1 MTEKTVPGALARTR
15 LFALLFACAACVVL
29 VGCQTIGGGAAKNKA
44 AKSNAGENGLTG
56 KTWQLAGYRAE
67 TQFIPLEPG
76 HATSARIVF
85 NKDGTLSGTTGINTF
100 GGSWKLG
107 RKMSAGTQAI
117 AITVSG
123 LGKKQSPNEIA
134 SRFERDLIREIA
146 AARALKKGKDSIQ
159 LLDGRDE
166 ILLQFVFSAAGNLY

>member
-1 MTEKTVPGALARTR
+1 MTQKTVPAKLAKPH
-15 LFALLFACAACVVL
+15 LLAILFACAACVVL
-29 VGCQTIGGGAAKNKA
+29 AGCQTAGGGASKGGGAKA
-44 AKSNAGENGLTG
+44 NARGNELTG

-76 HATSARIVF
+76 HATSARVVF

-107 RKMSAGTQAI
+107 RKLSPGTQAI

-123 LGKKQSPNEIA
+123 LGKKASPNEIA
-134 SRFERDLIREIA
+134 ARFERDLIRELA
-146 AARALKKGKDSIQ
+146 AARTLKKGKDSIQ

>member
-1 MTEKTVPGALARTR
+1 MTQKTVPGALAKTR
-15 LFALLFACAACVVL
+15 IFAILFACAVCAVL
-29 VGCQTIGGGAAKNKA
+29 VGCQTVGGGTAKNKG
-44 AKSNAGENGLTG
+44 AKPTAREDGLTG

-107 RKMSAGTQAI
+107 RKMSPGTQAI

-134 SRFERDLIREIA
+134 ARFERDLIRELV

-166 ILLQFVFSAAGNLY
+166 ILLQFVFSAAGYLY